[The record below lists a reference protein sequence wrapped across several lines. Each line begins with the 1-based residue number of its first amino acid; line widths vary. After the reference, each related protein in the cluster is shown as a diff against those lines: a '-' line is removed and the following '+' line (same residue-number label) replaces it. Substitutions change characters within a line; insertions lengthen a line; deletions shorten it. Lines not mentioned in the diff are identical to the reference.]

1 MDWKS
6 QLRYKYA
13 MATMTEKLIAANLL
27 FFILTF
33 VFRTLGFLF
42 NSESNFFIDWLVF
55 DKEPYELLFKPWSIV
70 SYAFMHSGFLH
81 ILFNMILLY
90 FSGRFFLDFFSP
102 KRMLN
107 YYFLGAISGA
117 LMFMLS
123 YNLFPAFQG
132 VGKSY
137 LIGASAS
144 VMAILVGIATKAP
157 NLSMRFFLIGN
168 VKLWHIASVF
178 VVLDVI
184 QIPLGNAGGHLAH
197 LGGALLGY
205 FYTKQ
210 LDKGN
215 DIGAGFEKFMDG
227 IINYFSSIGSKKPKM
242 KTVHKNKKNKKSNS
256 STNNV
261 KKDEKQ
267 KKVDEILDKISKN
280 GYDSLSKE
288 EKDFLFNAGKD
299 M

>member
-168 VKLWHIASVF
+168 VKLWHIAIVF
-178 VVLDVI
+178 VVLDII

-256 STNNV
+256 SKNNI

>member
-13 MATMTEKLIAANLL
+13 MASMTEKLIGANLV
-27 FFILTF
+27 FFVLIF
-33 VFRTLGFLF
+33 VFKTIGFLF
-42 NSESNFFIDWLVF
+42 NSDGNFLIEWLVF
-55 DKEPYELLFKPWSIV
+55 DKEPYEFIFKPWSIV
-70 SYAFMHSGFLH
+70 SYAFLHAGFFHL
-81 ILFNMILLY
+81 LFNMIVLY
-90 FSGRFFLDFFSP
+90 FSGRFFLEFFSA
-102 KRMLN
+102 KKMLN

-117 LMFMLS
+117 VVFMLS

-168 VKLWHIASVF
+168 VKLWHIAVVF

-184 QIPLGNAGGHLAH
+184 RIPLGNAGGHLAH
-197 LGGALLGY
+197 LGGAMLGY

-210 LDKGN
+210 LDKGI
-215 DIGAGFEKFMDG
+215 DIGSGFEKFMDG
-227 IINYFSSIGSKKPKM
+227 LIDYFSSFGQKKSKM
-242 KTVHKNKKNKKSNS
+242 KTVYNNKSSKKKAPKSNL
-256 STNNV
+256 

-267 KKVDEILDKISKN
+267 KRIDEILDKISKN

>member
-13 MATMTEKLIAANLL
+13 MASMTEKLIGANLV
-27 FFILTF
+27 FFVLIF
-33 VFRTLGFLF
+33 VFKTIGFLF
-42 NSESNFFIDWLVF
+42 NSDGNFLVEWLVF
-55 DKEPYELLFKPWSIV
+55 DKEPYEFIFKPWSIV
-70 SYAFMHSGFLH
+70 SYAFMHAGFFHL
-81 ILFNMILLY
+81 LFNMIVLY
-90 FSGRFFLDFFSP
+90 FSGRFFLEFFSP
-102 KRMLN
+102 KKMLN

-117 LMFMLS
+117 VVFMLS

-168 VKLWHIASVF
+168 VKLWHIAVVF
-178 VVLDVI
+178 VVLDVTR
-184 QIPLGNAGGHLAH
+184 IPLGNAGGHLAH
-197 LGGALLGY
+197 LGGAMLGY

-210 LDKGN
+210 LDKGI
-215 DIGAGFEKFMDG
+215 DIGSGFEKFMDG
-227 IINYFSSIGSKKPKM
+227 LIDYFSSFGQKKSKM
-242 KTVHKNKKNKKSNS
+242 KTVYNNKSSKKKTQKSNL
-256 STNNV
+256 

-267 KKVDEILDKISKN
+267 KRIDEILDKISKN